1 MQIEQLL
8 IKLVTPAQR
17 AIQTT
22 GVNTLEQLAK
32 YSEEEVMALDG
43 IGKNAMVIIK
53 EMMRAQGLT
62 FANKK

>member
-22 GVNTLEQLAK
+22 GVTTLEQLAK
-32 YSEEEVMALDG
+32 YSEEEIMALDG

-53 EMMRAQGLT
+53 ETMRAQGLT
-62 FANKK
+62 FASKK